1 MKKFQTYKNKLENK
15 LKSDYDAKKEELE
28 HELKELKVNA
38 YRQKCSENLKLANVS
53 KLKQSL
59 DQKDRMLNLN
69 SEKLDKAIMLNQSK
83 LKYLNQ
89 SSSGI
94 NPNNTNNLNGSLSL
108 YKKPERK
115 SSNSNK
121 VNVKVNK
128 PKVTNE
134 RNDRNERN
142 YSIDNDDDIPNWN
155 RNSKDNNFN
164 QNFNLNNKTSI
175 TNPKIT
181 INPDKFVKDVT
192 NENNSYEKEINRK
205 NTVEQVLNSFND
217 NDKDYNENIN
227 DNNTK
232 KYVNLMSVNQNLKRQ
247 VPTNLNS
254 TNKIYNNNNANI
266 ANLDSSINNKTNNYN
281 DKNNNLEI
289 STQNLSFSGGM
300 KNKDKDFTQDKSDN
314 SSINVVNAG
323 KIEEYQHDIPQKLTA
338 NNTNNSNNTNTTN
351 NQKLKKQ
358 ELCPSLQCNPNTP
371 SNFYDIG
378 KFLADH
384 IENEENYKILF
395 EKENKKL
402 RNKLKKIFDVENKS
416 DHCLLDYM
424 IELWEKLE
432 VSYMKRYKILNGW
445 SDK

>member
-1 MKKFQTYKNKLENK
+1 MFKLSNI
-15 LKSDYDAKKEELE
+15 
-28 HELKELKVNA
+28 VTN
-38 YRQKCSENLKLANVS
+38 
-53 KLKQSL
+53 
-59 DQKDRMLNLN
+59 
-69 SEKLDKAIMLNQSK
+69 
-83 LKYLNQ
+83 LNQ